1 MGASGA
7 GAARHLIFVAL
18 HPDCDQN
25 APAKGFDL
33 ASAAATSLFD
43 AATIAARWV
52 ADYRAATPA
61 TDVLY
66 AAGLDD
72 PAWNAAFEELA
83 GRSGDDLGH
92 ARDRAQRHA
101 EDIGTGF
108 RIVGEGEERP
118 WPLSPVPLL
127 IAKDEWQG
135 IAAGVAQRADLLEA
149 VIADCY
155 GEQRLVSGGYLPA
168 ALVTGSPFFL
178 RPMMALT
185 PPGGYHLNF
194 VAVDLCRG
202 PTGEWRV
209 LADQLRA
216 PVGAGYAL
224 ENRLAMSRLVGG
236 LQSRLNIERHAPF
249 FAAFREGLAARCR
262 RIDPRIGLLTPGR
275 FNPSY
280 AEQAHLAR
288 YLGLLLV
295 EGGDLAVLDDRVYLR
310 TIAGLKRV
318 DALWHRVDPRMVDPL
333 AFDSHSQIGVAGL
346 VDAMAAGE
354 VVIANT
360 PGAGLLEAPAFA
372 AFLPKLSTR
381 LTGENLKLANI
392 ATWWCGQ
399 AREAAEVAADLDN
412 MLIAPAFGV
421 GTNVLSDG
429 AAVLGA
435 NMPPEQRA
443 ALIADFER
451 RPQDYVG
458 REVVR
463 LSTMPVVT
471 EQGLAARPFTLRVFA
486 ARGPDGGWHVLPG
499 GFAQIGEHPDE
510 RAAVMGEGSWSAD
523 VVIHGPDPVQ
533 PVTLL
538 PSDDTTQLRRNPGTL
553 PSRVA
558 DNLFWLGRYLERG
571 EALLGL
577 VRSLLG
583 HSISADTGAA
593 LSVETVRELV
603 SILAMSGAAAA
614 MDGADGWT
622 SVRAINRQACGI
634 GAVSRDRL
642 SADMIRLL
650 EAPFP
655 TKGGQ
660 LDRAG
665 SLQRRYYALAG
676 LGAEHLGRTDA
687 WRFHDLGRRIERA
700 VAAIR
705 AIRGFGH
712 ANATSDDLSTLLDL
726 ADSQISYRQRYLT
739 GIARVPVLDL
749 VALDPGNPRGIAFQ
763 VAAITEHLAKLPVL
777 SDDGLAEAQQAQAA
791 ELAAII
797 ATAQA
802 ASLDEARLNDIGNR
816 LASLSDAIARRYF
829 LQGAEPLRAA
839 SLVFA

>member
-1 MGASGA
+1 M
-7 GAARHLIFVAL
+7 
-18 HPDCDQN
+18 
-25 APAKGFDL
+25 

-61 TDVLY
+61 TDMLY

-72 PAWNAAFEELA
+72 PAWNALFEELA
-83 GRSGDDLGH
+83 GRSGDDLANG
-92 ARDRAQRHA
+92 RERAQRHA

-108 RIVGEGEERP
+108 RIAGEGDERP
-118 WPLSPVPLL
+118 WPLSPIPLL
-127 IAKDEWQG
+127 IAQAEWDG
-135 IAAGVAQRADLLEA
+135 IAAGIAQRADLLEA
-149 VIADCY
+149 VLADCY
-155 GEQRLVSGGYLPA
+155 GDQKLVAAGNIPA
-168 ALVTGSPFFL
+168 ALITGSPWFL
-178 RPMMALT
+178 RPVAGLV

-224 ENRLAMSRLVGG
+224 ENRLAMSRMLGG
-236 LQSRLNIERHAPF
+236 LQTRLNIARHAPF
-249 FAAFREGLAARCR
+249 FAAFRDGLAARCR
-262 RIDPRIGLLTPGR
+262 RAEPRIGLLTPGR

-288 YLGLLLV
+288 YLGFPLV

-318 DALWHRVDPRMVDPL
+318 DGLWHRIDPRMLDPL
-333 AFDSHSQIGVAGL
+333 AFDSHSGIGVAGL

-354 VVIANT
+354 VVLTNS

-372 AFLPKLSTR
+372 AFLPRLATR
-381 LTGENLKLANI
+381 LTGAQLKLANI

-399 AREAAEVAADLDN
+399 ARECAEVADDLDN

-421 GTNVLSDG
+421 ATNVLADG
-429 AAVLGA
+429 AAMLGSD
-435 NMPPEQRA
+435 MPAGQRA
-443 ALIADFER
+443 ALLADFAR

-463 LSTMPVVT
+463 LSTMPVVGDT
-471 EQGLAARPFTLRVFA
+471 GLIARPFTLRVFA
-486 ARGPDGGWHVLPG
+486 ARRPDGGWHVLPG
-499 GFAQIGEHPDE
+499 GFARIGEHPDE
-510 RAAVMGEGSWSAD
+510 RAAVMGAGSWSAD
-523 VVIHGPDPVQ
+523 VVIHGPDPVA

-538 PSDDTTQLRRNPGTL
+538 PSDDSTQLRRNPGTL

-577 VRSLLG
+577 IRSLLG

-593 LSVETVRELV
+593 LSVETVRQLV
-603 SILAMSGAAAA
+603 DLVVQSGAAPLPPSLRRADLSQFARAA
-614 MDGADGWT
+614 MEATDGWS
-622 SVRAINRQACGI
+622 SVRAINRQARGI

-642 SADMIRLL
+642 SADMIKLL
-650 EAPFP
+650 DAPFP
-655 TKGGQ
+655 VKGGA

-700 VAAIR
+700 LAAIR
-705 AIRGFGH
+705 AIHAFGH
-712 ANATSDDLSTLLDL
+712 PQATSDDLSTLLDL

-749 VALDPGNPRGIAFQ
+749 VALDPGNPRGIAYQ
-763 VAAITEHLAKLPVL
+763 VAAIRDHLAQLPVL
-777 SDDGLAEAQQAQAA
+777 SDDGLAEPQQAQAA
-791 ELAAII
+791 ELSAIVAI
-797 ATAQA
+797 TQA
-802 ASLDEARLNDIGNR
+802 AALDEAKLVEIGHR
-816 LASLSDAIARRYF
+816 VVALSDAIARRYF
-829 LQGAEPLRAA
+829 LQGSEPLRAA
-839 SLVFA
+839 GLVLA

>member
-1 MGASGA
+1 M
-7 GAARHLIFVAL
+7 
-18 HPDCDQN
+18 
-25 APAKGFDL
+25 

-61 TDVLY
+61 TDVLH
-66 AAGLDD
+66 AAGLGD
-72 PAWNAAFEELA
+72 PAWIAAFEELA
-83 GRSGDDLGH
+83 GRSGDDLAY
-92 ARDRAQRHA
+92 ARERAQRHA

-108 RIVGEGEERP
+108 RIAGEGEERL
-118 WPLSPVPLL
+118 WPLSPIPLL
-127 IAKDEWQG
+127 IAKAEWDT

-155 GEQRLVSGGYLPA
+155 GDQRLVTGGNIPA

-178 RPMMALT
+178 RPMAGLV
-185 PPGGYHLNF
+185 PPGGCHLNF

-224 ENRLAMSRLVGG
+224 ENRLAMSRMVGG

-262 RIDPRIGLLTPGR
+262 RSDPRIGLLTPGR
-275 FNPSY
+275 LNPSY

-295 EGGDLAVLDDRVYLR
+295 EGGDLTVLDDRVYLR
-310 TIAGLKRV
+310 TIAGLKRI

-333 AFDSHSQIGVAGL
+333 AFDSHSQIGVPGL
-346 VDAMAAGE
+346 IDAMAAGE
-354 VVIANT
+354 MVIANS

-372 AFLPKLSTR
+372 AFLPRLCTR
-381 LTGENLKLANI
+381 LTGENLKLGNI

-399 AREAAEVAADLDN
+399 PREAAEVAADLDN

-421 GTNVLSDG
+421 ATNVLSDG

-435 NMPPEQRA
+435 HMPPEQRA

-463 LSTMPVVT
+463 LSTMPVVA
-471 EQGLAARPFTLRVFA
+471 EHGLEGRPFTLRVFA
-486 ARGPDGGWHVLPG
+486 ARGPDGAWHVLPG
-499 GFAQIGEHPDE
+499 GFAKIGEHPDE

-523 VVIHGPDPVQ
+523 VVIHGPEPVA

-538 PSDDTTQLRRNPGTL
+538 ASDDSTQLRRNPGTL

-571 EALLGL
+571 EALLGM

-593 LSVETVRELV
+593 LSMDTVERLV
-603 SILAMSGAAAA
+603 SVLATAGAAAAPASLKRGDLTRFAAAA
-614 MDGADGWT
+614 MDGTDGWT
-622 SVRAINRQACGI
+622 SVRAVNRQARGI

-650 EAPFP
+650 DAPFP
-655 TKGGQ
+655 TKGGA

-676 LGAEHLGRTDA
+676 LGGEHLGRTDA

-700 VAAIR
+700 MAAIR
-705 AIRGFGH
+705 AIRAFGH
-712 ANATSDDLSTLLDL
+712 TGATSDDLSTLLDL
-726 ADSQISYRQRYLT
+726 SDSQISYRQRYLT
-739 GIARVPVLDL
+739 GIARVPVIDL
-749 VALDPGNPRGIAFQ
+749 VTLDPGNPRGIAFQ
-763 VAAITEHLAKLPVL
+763 VAAIAEHLSKLPVL
-777 SDDGLAEAQQAQAA
+777 SDDGLAEPQQAQAA
-791 ELAAII
+791 QLAAIV
-797 ATAQA
+797 ATTQA
-802 ASLDEARLNDIGNR
+802 AALDEGKLADIGNR
-816 LASLSDAIARRYF
+816 LAALSDAIARRYF

-839 SLVFA
+839 GLVLA

>member
-1 MGASGA
+1 
-7 GAARHLIFVAL
+7 V
-18 HPDCDQN
+18 
-25 APAKGFDL
+25 DL
-33 ASAAATSLFD
+33 ASAATTSLKD

-61 TDVLY
+61 TDMLY
-66 AAGLDD
+66 AAGRGD
-72 PAWNAAFEELA
+72 PAWTVLFEELA
-83 GRSGDDLGH
+83 GRSGDDLAS
-92 ARDRAQRHA
+92 ARERAQRHA

-108 RIVGEGEERP
+108 RIAGEGEERP
-118 WPLSPVPLL
+118 WPLSPIPLL
-127 IAKDEWQG
+127 IARGEWDG

-149 VIADCY
+149 VLADCY
-155 GEQRLVSGGYLPA
+155 GEQKLVANGNIPA
-168 ALVTGSPFFL
+168 ALVTGSPNFL
-178 RPMMALT
+178 RPMMGLA

-202 PTGEWRV
+202 PAGEWRV

-224 ENRLAMSRLVGG
+224 ENRLAMSRMLGG
-236 LQSRLNIERHAPF
+236 LQTRLNIERHAPF
-249 FAAFREGLAARCR
+249 FAAFRDGLAARCHR
-262 RIDPRIGLLTPGR
+262 AEPRIVLLTPGR
-275 FNPSY
+275 FTPSY

-288 YLGLLLV
+288 YLGFPLV

-318 DALWHRVDPRMVDPL
+318 DALWHRVDPRLIDPL
-333 AFDSHSQIGVAGL
+333 AFDSHSGVGVPGL
-346 VDAMAAGE
+346 VDAMAADE
-354 VVIANT
+354 VVVTNS
-360 PGAGLLEAPAFA
+360 PGAGMLEAPAFS
-372 AFLPKLSTR
+372 AFLPRLCTR
-381 LTGENLKLANI
+381 LTGEQLKLANI

-399 AREAAEVAADLDN
+399 ARERNEVSGDLDN

-421 GTNVLSDG
+421 ATNVLADG
-429 AAVLGA
+429 AAVLGSDMSDA
-435 NMPPEQRA
+435 QRA
-443 ALIADFER
+443 ALLEDFER

-463 LSTMPVVT
+463 LSTMPVVG
-471 EQGLAARPFTLRVFA
+471 EDGLAARPFTLRVFA
-486 ARGPDGGWHVLPG
+486 ARRPDGGWHVLPG
-499 GFAQIGEHPDE
+499 GFAQIGEHADE

-523 VVIHGPDPVQ
+523 VVIHGPEPVA

-571 EALLGL
+571 EALLGMI
-577 VRSLLG
+577 RSLLG

-593 LSVETVRELV
+593 LSAETVGQLV
-603 SILAMSGAAAA
+603 DLVVQAGAAPAPPSLNRADLSHFARTA
-614 MDGADGWT
+614 MEASDGWY
-622 SVRAINRQACGI
+622 SVRSINRQARGI

-650 EAPFP
+650 DAPFP
-655 TKGGQ
+655 MKGGA

-665 SLQRRYYALAG
+665 SAQRRYYALAG

-687 WRFHDLGRRIERA
+687 WRFHDMGRRVERA
-700 VAAIR
+700 MAAIR
-705 AIRGFGH
+705 AIRAFGH
-712 ANATSDDLSTLLDL
+712 ADATSDDLSTLLDL

-749 VALDPGNPRGIAFQ
+749 VALDPGNPRGIAYQ
-763 VAAITEHLAKLPVL
+763 VSAIGDHLAKLPVL
-777 SDDGLAEAQQAQAA
+777 SDDGLAEPQQAQAA
-791 ELAAII
+791 ALSAIVAI
-797 ATAQA
+797 TQA
-802 ASLDEARLNDIGNR
+802 AALDEAKLGEIGNR

-829 LQGAEPLRAA
+829 LQGSEPLRAA
-839 SLVFA
+839 GLVLA